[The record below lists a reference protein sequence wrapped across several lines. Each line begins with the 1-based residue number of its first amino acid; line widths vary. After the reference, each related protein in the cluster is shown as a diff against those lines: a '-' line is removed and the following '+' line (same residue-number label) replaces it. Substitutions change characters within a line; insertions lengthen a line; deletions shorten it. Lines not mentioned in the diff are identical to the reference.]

1 MTQRASKL
9 TKETWNV
16 ISANL
21 KPLNKV
27 AEQIFKKIIA
37 GVTSDK
43 AKYIGEKGGAIM
55 QVVVE
60 KIYHENDY
68 GKVYAVGHYFIQ
80 NGDRMS
86 DPEMTFLVN
95 DADGRVYPLS
105 FEQHGF
111 FARYQ
116 ESCEFENGKLKTII
130 RKMNNEH
137 KNFANQWMKNINCQQ
152 DLNKEWL

>member
-1 MTQRASKL
+1 MDIIAS
-9 TKETWNV
+9 
-16 ISANL
+16 NL
-21 KPLNKV
+21 KPLNRK
-27 AEQIFKKIIA
+27 AEAIFKKVIA
-37 GVTSDK
+37 DLPTDK
-43 AKYIGEKGGAIM
+43 AKYIGEKGKAIM
-55 QVVVE
+55 QVIVE
-60 KIYHENDY
+60 QIYHENNY

-111 FARYQ
+111 LARYQ
-116 ESCEFENGKLKTII
+116 ENCEFKNGELKAIY

-137 KNFANQWMKNINCQQ
+137 KNFANMWMENIKHQQ
-152 DLNKEWL
+152 SL